1 MRTTVRTVKLL
12 ALIVWLGGLVFFAFV
27 LAPTVFSPAV
37 VERAHGLALPGA
49 IVGSALGQMH
59 WIGLVCGV
67 LFSVCVLAHGLRG
80 RMAKAELLAIV
91 LMLLLTAFSQFS
103 ILPRMEADRRQVG
116 EIDSVPA
123 DNPVRMRFDALHQL
137 SERVEGLVM
146 LCGIGLV
153 VLVARERQPDTIERA

>member
-1 MRTTVRTVKLL
+1 
-12 ALIVWLGGLVFFAFV
+12 
-27 LAPTVFSPAV
+27 
-37 VERAHGLALPGA
+37 
-49 IVGSALGQMH
+49 
-59 WIGLVCGV
+59 
-67 LFSVCVLAHGLRG
+67 
-80 RMAKAELLAIV
+80 MAKAELLAIV

-137 SERVEGLVM
+137 SERVEGWVM
-146 LCGIGLV
+146 FCGIGLV